1 MSIIQIIRFVYSM
14 PLKYLIG
21 LYLLDLLH
29 SQKQQGL
36 ECLPDHKYQRLREQP
51 TKCKGQFS
59 IIQFNKKSLN
69 F

>member
-1 MSIIQIIRFVYSM
+1 M

-29 SQKQQGL
+29 SLKQQGL

-51 TKCKGQFS
+51 TKCKCQFS
-59 IIQFNKKSLN
+59 IIQKKSLN